1 MGRRPPLPDGPLK
14 INLITRDNGAGLS
27 TDVELL
33 SEFLS
38 GLGHDV
44 EFADWQRPRMRTC
57 DIGIFLELFNPTLVR
72 FAARTVGVFNLEWF
86 LGRWTRHLLRFDHL
100 WAKSIDAHEA
110 FLKIG
115 MPRSYLTGFLSRD
128 LLDESVEREMS
139 CFHLKGHSDY
149 KNTNAVIEAWRRNPD
164 LPPLTIVSNNPVD
177 APEWVRTESRLPQ
190 AELVRLMNRSMIHVC
205 PSAAEGWGHYIT
217 EGLSVGALV
226 VATDKPPMNEHVAND
241 WGILVRPSASRDRGM
256 VKEHDVD
263 PDDVAMA
270 VRTLS
275 ELEGDR
281 IEAMSRAARE
291 HMLSRNEA
299 FRNKVTQLLEDL
311 RCT

>member
-1 MGRRPPLPDGPLK
+1 MARRPPLSDGQLK

-44 EFADWQRPRMRTC
+44 EFADWQRPRMRPC

-86 LGRWTRHLLRFDHL
+86 LERWTRHLLRFDQL
-100 WAKSIDAHEA
+100 WAKSGDAQDA
-110 FLKIG
+110 FIGIG
-115 MPRSYLTGFLSRD
+115 MQRSNLTGFLSRD
-128 LLDESVEREMS
+128 LLDESIPREMS
-139 CFHLKGHSDY
+139 CFHLKGHSNY
-149 KNTNAVIEAWRRNPD
+149 KNTDAVIEAWRRNPD
-164 LPPLTIVSNNPVD
+164 LPPLTIVSNEPVD
-177 APEWVRTESRLPQ
+177 APGWVRTMPRIEHD
-190 AELVRLMNRSMIHVC
+190 ELVRLMNRSMIHVC
-205 PSAAEGWGHYIT
+205 PSGAEGWGHYIT

-226 VATDKPPMNEHVAND
+226 VATDRPPMNEHVAND
-241 WGILVRPSASRDRGM
+241 WGILVRSSASRKRGM
-256 VKEHDVD
+256 VEEHDVD